1 MSIFKKFQK
10 VVISGRVLRR
20 QISKIDVFEEF
31 WLFLKNVNFCQFLSI
46 FVGFWQKRHFSKS
59 GHFRPG
65 FEEAN
70 FKNRRFWKSS
80 IFQKIDF
87 LTTVFY
93 KNLNTTSWSNPNDK
107 LCTQFTQFDN
117 TLVFH
122 VFYTIFYAKSTIRKS
137 HSGVKMT
144 RLWHRITFL
153 RQLISSTPFCDKNRS
168 VVSVTTVFRLSL
180 TRLSG
185 LIFKNEQKCT

>member
-1 MSIFKKFQK
+1 MSIFVNFCRFLTKTSFFQK

-20 QISKIDVFEEF
+20 QISKIDVF
-31 WLFLKNVNFCQFLSI
+31 
-46 FVGFWQKRHFSKS
+46 
-59 GHFRPG
+59 
-65 FEEAN
+65 
-70 FKNRRFWKSS
+70 WKSS
-80 IFQKIDF
+80 FFQKIDF

-137 HSGVKMT
+137 HSGAKMT
-144 RLWHRITFL
+144 RLWHHVTFL